1 MLDALLDAGIDSL
14 KLLPFLFVT
23 YLAMEWMEHISGDR
37 LQRKVKA
44 AGRWG
49 PLWGSV
55 LGVVPQCGFSA
66 SSASLYSGRVIPLG
80 TLTAVFLSTSDEM
93 LPILISKEI
102 SSITIFRI
110 LGAKVLI
117 GMISG
122 FLVEYLLSAVVK
134 TREASVDI
142 HKVCE
147 HEHCNCREGVVMPA
161 LRHTGKIFLHI
172 FLISFLLNWVIL
184 MLGDRMLVSIFSTV
198 PILGEMAAALIGMI
212 PNCASSVVITE
223 LYLQGIIDSGAMM
236 AGLLCN
242 AGVGMLVLFRL
253 NENKK
258 ENFLILGMLYLL
270 SVFWGIFIHF
280 SGISF

>member
-1 MLDALLDAGIDSL
+1 
-14 KLLPFLFVT
+14 
-23 YLAMEWMEHISGDR
+23 
-37 LQRKVKA
+37 
-44 AGRWG
+44 
-49 PLWGSV
+49 
-55 LGVVPQCGFSA
+55 
-66 SSASLYSGRVIPLG
+66 
-80 TLTAVFLSTSDEM
+80 
-93 LPILISKEI
+93 
-102 SSITIFRI
+102 
-110 LGAKVLI
+110 
-117 GMISG
+117 
-122 FLVEYLLSAVVK
+122 
-134 TREASVDI
+134 
-142 HKVCE
+142 
-147 HEHCNCREGVVMPA
+147 MPA